1 MSNWVE
7 QLSRGRVF
15 QLGKI
20 RIKEWSEPSNNHP
33 TTIQQPSNNHPT
45 TIQQP
50 FSLPFRKGCC

>member
-45 TIQQP
+45 TI
-50 FSLPFRKGCC
+50 